1 MEEKHNDD
9 SERRDPEAAIRRIVR
24 EEIEVILEEINRRQ
38 QEFLAS
44 LPRRG

>member
-1 MEEKHNDD
+1 MEEKQTDGTG
-9 SERRDPEAAIRRIVR
+9 RRDPGAKIRRIVR

-44 LPRRG
+44 LLNQG